1 MIFKSYSSMRSHH
14 CMYMNAAPGAK
25 LCFAPGSVFHLH
37 LYARMN
43 VIYLHCMNVIG
54 TTVAY

>member
-1 MIFKSYSSMRSHH
+1 MLSNH

-25 LCFAPGSVFHLH
+25 LRFAPGSVFHLH